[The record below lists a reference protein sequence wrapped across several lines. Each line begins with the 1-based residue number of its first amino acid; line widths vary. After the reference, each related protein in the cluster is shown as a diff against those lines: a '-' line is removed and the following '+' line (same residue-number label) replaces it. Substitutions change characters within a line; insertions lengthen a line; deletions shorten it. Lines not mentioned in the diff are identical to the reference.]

1 MASIAVETT
10 VDADVVEIVV
20 APRGYLK
27 NVFKV
32 NIKQPSSVVK
42 VAKFWKIEG

>member
-20 APRGYLK
+20 APRGCA
-27 NVFKV
+27 VFFFFFEKRFQG
-32 NIKQPSSVVK
+32 KQPSS
-42 VAKFWKIEG
+42 A